1 MIKLIKS
8 FLKNI
13 ILKRKKRKYI
23 KILFRITTLE

>member
-23 KILFRITTLE
+23 KTLFRITTLE